1 MQHGDTTTQRPR
13 AVRLEPLRHLAG
25 FLRRYRW
32 RVLAAVVAL
41 VVAAGSVLAVGQALR
56 LVVDQ
61 GFLGDDPAQLD
72 RLLALTLG
80 VILLMAAASA
90 VRFYLVSWIGERVA
104 ADLRKAVFNH
114 VMRQEPAFFELN
126 GVGEIQSRLTTDT
139 SVLQTILG
147 SSFSIAL
154 RNALLLVGAI
164 AMLFVTSPRLT
175 ALVLIGLPVVL
186 IPILFFGRRV
196 RRLSRSSQDR
206 IADVGS
212 HAGETLQAI
221 RTVQAFGHESAD
233 RARFEGHVDTAFTT
247 AMRRIR
253 QRAWLVGMAMG
264 LAFTAVGII
273 LWQGGHDVLAGRMT
287 GGELSAFVFYAVLA
301 AGATGAVSEV
311 SGELFRAAGATERL
325 MELLAARPAITAPDA
340 PHPLS
345 RPVQGA
351 VTLERVRFAY
361 PARPADPVIEDFD
374 LTVAPGERVALVGP
388 SGAGKSTLFGLLL
401 RFYDPQAGRIL
412 FDGHDLRALDP
423 AELRAQIGLVAQEPT
438 LFTGNAWDNIGYGR
452 QDADAGAIREA
463 AAAAHCTEFLDRLPD
478 GFDTQLG
485 PGGVQLSGGQR
496 QRIAIARAI
505 LRNPAL
511 LLLDEAT
518 SSLDADSEARI
529 QAALVDLMRDRTSL
543 VIAHRLATVQSADR
557 IVVMQHG
564 RIEAQGS
571 HRELIASSPVY
582 AHLAALQFS
591 TEPAQTPASKH
602 PARG

>member
-1 MQHGDTTTQRPR
+1 MQHGDTTTQRPH
-13 AVRLEPLRHLAG
+13 AVRLEPLRHLTG
-25 FLRRYRW
+25 FLRRYRG

-175 ALVLIGLPVVL
+175 ALVLVGLPVVL

-325 MELLAARPAITAPDA
+325 MELLAARPAITAPDE
-340 PHPLS
+340 PQPLR